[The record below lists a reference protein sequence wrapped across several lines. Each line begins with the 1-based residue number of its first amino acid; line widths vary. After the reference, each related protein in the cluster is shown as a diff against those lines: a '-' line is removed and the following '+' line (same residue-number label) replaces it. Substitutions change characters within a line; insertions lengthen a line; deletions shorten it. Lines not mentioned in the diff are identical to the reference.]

1 MAGVFV
7 PVLLRGVVFGK
18 ELEDVDGLVGCHEIR
33 LDEEEN
39 SDCDLD
45 SGAVADND

>member
-1 MAGVFV
+1 M
-7 PVLLRGVVFGK
+7 VFGK
-18 ELEDVDGLVGCHEIR
+18 ELEDVDGLVDCHEIR
-33 LDEEEN
+33 FDEEEN